1 MNSIRKI
8 IKEHL
13 ILEKRIAQ
21 ISDSFEIT
29 FGFDITTSKHTRDR
43 MNLGRK
49 GISDRV
55 ISNSEII
62 GVLEKYK
69 RDIAQNII
77 NGHILD
83 GDEFVIK
90 DSESKI
96 DFAILGQFIEDYYW
110 SLFVKTIF
118 PSSESFSLLVGD
130 EQIVLSK

>member
-90 DSESKI
+90 DLESKI
-96 DFAILGQFIEDYYW
+96 DFAILSQFIEDYYW